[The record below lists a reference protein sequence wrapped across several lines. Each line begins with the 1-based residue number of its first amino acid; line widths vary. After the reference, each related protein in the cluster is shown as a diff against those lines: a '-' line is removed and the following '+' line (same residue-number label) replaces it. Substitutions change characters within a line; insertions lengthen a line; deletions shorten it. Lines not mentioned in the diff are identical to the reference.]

1 MLEDPPASQNR
12 RLKADDPTV
21 IILSSSLLT
30 DRMFRYSG
38 FTDVLAANSKP
49 HLWATSVRNPENQDW
64 CVESSLKVEPF
75 PQIQPL
81 RNFRTTI
88 CEGLTTT
95 SGTIPSSRR
104 AGSA

>member
-1 MLEDPPASQNR
+1 MVTPAFTHRQQSGRGNRVRTERASTMSAPVLEDPPASQNR

-38 FTDVLAANSKP
+38 FSDVLAANSKT

-64 CVESSLKVEPF
+64 CAESALKVEPF
-75 PQIQPL
+75 
-81 RNFRTTI
+81 
-88 CEGLTTT
+88 
-95 SGTIPSSRR
+95 
-104 AGSA
+104 